1 VNIYN
6 KKFYWKLILLLIA
19 IGIGVSSLWYTN
31 VLMKK
36 LAKEERKKIELWAEG
51 MKHLASAESANSDLN
66 FVFEVVKNNETVPV
80 ILVDSADN
88 IIYTRNLD
96 SLKQSDTTYLKQELQ
111 IMKAQNP
118 AIKIQID
125 EHTTQFI
132 YYKESYLL
140 TQLFYYP
147 FIQLSVVFF
156 FILIAYLA
164 FSASRRAEQNQVW
177 VGMSKETAHQLGTP
191 ISSLLAWVELLKL
204 KNVDE
209 HIIQEVD
216 KDVKRLETITERFS
230 KIGSSPKLESEN
242 IYKVLFKSANYI
254 KTRSSDRVKFIYN
267 FSENDEFN
275 IPLNIPLFEWVI
287 ENLCKNA
294 IDAMDGAGTI
304 NISVR
309 ENQKNIFIE
318 VSDTGKGIAK
328 SKYKTV
334 FNPGYTT
341 KKRGWGLGLSL
352 TKKIIEQ
359 YHKGKIFVLDSQ
371 INIGTTFRIVLK
383 K

>member
-1 VNIYN
+1 MNIYN

-164 FSASRRAEQNQVW
+164 FSASRRAEQNQ
-177 VGMSKETAHQLGTP
+177 KKLHINLEHQF
-191 ISSLLAWVELLKL
+191 
-204 KNVDE
+204 
-209 HIIQEVD
+209 H
-216 KDVKRLETITERFS
+216 RF
-230 KIGSSPKLESEN
+230 
-242 IYKVLFKSANYI
+242 
-254 KTRSSDRVKFIYN
+254 
-267 FSENDEFN
+267 
-275 IPLNIPLFEWVI
+275 W
-287 ENLCKNA
+287 
-294 IDAMDGAGTI
+294 
-304 NISVR
+304 
-309 ENQKNIFIE
+309 
-318 VSDTGKGIAK
+318 
-328 SKYKTV
+328 
-334 FNPGYTT
+334 
-341 KKRGWGLGLSL
+341 LGLN
-352 TKKIIEQ
+352 
-359 YHKGKIFVLDSQ
+359 Y
-371 INIGTTFRIVLK
+371 
-383 K
+383 